1 MTIILDKSTISE
13 YKSENKENHMKLYE
27 GSIGAWYLVEQVRVD
42 EKITRRLEAL
52 GINEKTRILILNKK
66 RSGTVIIKV
75 RGTRLA
81 IGQKIADGIEIGE
94 VTDHGE
100 VA

>member
-27 GSIGAWYLVEQVRVD
+27 GSIGSWYLVEQVRVD

-52 GINEKTRILILNKK
+52 GINEKT
-66 RSGTVIIKV
+66 TVIIKV

-81 IGQKIADGIEIGE
+81 IGQKIADGIEIGG

>member
-1 MTIILDKSTISE
+1 MEKHLNE
-13 YKSENKENHMKLYE
+13 CPV
-27 GSIGAWYLVEQVRVD
+27 GGRYLVTRVQVD

>member
-1 MTIILDKSTISE
+1 
-13 YKSENKENHMKLYE
+13 MKLYE
-27 GSIGAWYLVEQVRVD
+27 GSIGSWYLVEQVRVD

-81 IGQKIADGIEIGE
+81 IGQKIADGIEIGG

>member
-13 YKSENKENHMKLYE
+13 YKSENKENHMQLYE
-27 GSIGAWYLVEQVRVD
+27 GSIGSWYLVEQVRVD

>member
-27 GSIGAWYLVEQVRVD
+27 GSIGSWYLVEQVRVD
-42 EKITRRLEAL
+42 EKITRLLDAL

-81 IGQKIADGIEIGE
+81 IGQKIADGIEIGG